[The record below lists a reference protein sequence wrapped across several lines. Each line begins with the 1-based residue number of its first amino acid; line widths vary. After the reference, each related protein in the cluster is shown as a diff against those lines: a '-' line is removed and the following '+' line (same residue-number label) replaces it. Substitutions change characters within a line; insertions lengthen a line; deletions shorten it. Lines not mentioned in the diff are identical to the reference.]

1 MTDAVMMQAE
11 SIPNDVY
18 AANTVP
24 KDVYQ
29 TNVKYIRIVTEKE
42 NV

>member
-1 MTDAVMMQAE
+1 MSLEKYNAVGADIIDAVIIWAE

-24 KDVYQ
+24 EHMKL
-29 TNVKYIRIVTEKE
+29 I
-42 NV
+42 